1 MKYYGV
7 VFSGTP
13 YKEYLYK
20 AEKELPIGAICKI
33 VADDTTA
40 YKNSVKIGREISAQ
54 EAGRLIARTGM
65 HIRMITDCRVIRG
78 AARPDDRIDKVYYN
92 KEKGTT
98 CVLWDDGTKTVIK
111 CQPGDTWDEE
121 KALAL
126 CYMKRV
132 LGNRGSFN
140 ETLKKYCWEEEK

>member
-7 VFSGTP
+7 VFEGTP

-33 VADDTTA
+33 VADNTTD
-40 YKNSVKIGREISAQ
+40 YKNPVKIKRQISVE
-54 EAGRLIARTGM
+54 EAADLIARTGM
-65 HIRMITDCRVIRG
+65 TVRTITNYSIIRG
-78 AARPDDRIDKVYYN
+78 AARPNDRIKNVYFN
-92 KEKGTT
+92 KEKRTT
-98 CVLWDDGTKTVIK
+98 CVVWDDGKKTIVK
-111 CQPGDTWDEE
+111 CAPEDTWDEE

-140 ETLKKYCWEEEK
+140 ETLKRFCNLSE